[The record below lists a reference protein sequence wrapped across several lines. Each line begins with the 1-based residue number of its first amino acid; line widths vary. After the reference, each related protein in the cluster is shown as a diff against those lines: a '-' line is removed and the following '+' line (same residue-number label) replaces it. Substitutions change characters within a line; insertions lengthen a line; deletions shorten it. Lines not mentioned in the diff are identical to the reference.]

1 MKTKNN
7 VNKGKRG
14 ERNSKRLLIGG
25 LLCVLSLIL
34 AGFFFPRALLIDF
47 LFYEEDPVKA
57 DVIILLSGEKE
68 ERGRMTKVAE
78 LYHAGY
84 AEQVLLTNARSPG
97 SSFEY
102 AESFGIPHEALLAE
116 NKATSTYEN
125 ALYSK
130 EIILEQGFESG
141 LVVTSN
147 YHMRRSKLAFERVFH
162 DSDVSFTYVP
172 HHPKPLTRDSWEK
185 NHKLFKKEYKKLIGG
200 YFLYFDG
207 IITPLRKAMEE

>member
-1 MKTKNN
+1 MKMENN
-7 VNKGKRG
+7 VNDGMRGKGKR
-14 ERNSKRLLIGG
+14 KWLFAGG
-25 LLCVLSLIL
+25 LFCVLGLVA

-47 LFYEEDPVKA
+47 LFYEEKPVKA

-84 AEQVLLTNARSPG
+84 AEKVLLTNARSPG

-102 AESFGIPHEALLAE
+102 AESFGIPHDALLAE

-130 EIILEQGFESG
+130 KIILEQGFESA

-147 YHMRRSKLAFERVFH
+147 YHMRRSKLAFERVYRG
-162 DSDVSFTYVP
+162 SNVTFTYVP
-172 HHPKPLTRDSWEK
+172 HHPKPITRDSWNE
-185 NHKLFKKEYKKLIGG
+185 NRQLFQKEYKNLIGG

-207 IITPLRKAMEE
+207 IITPLRETLEE